1 MSEETKKTHG
11 TISRRDFL
19 RNAGIVVGGTAVGS
33 SIFFTG
39 CNGDTTEITSTVTNT
54 VTKTDTKTITKY
66 QCPFDN
72 QEFDSLSAL
81 KAHLES
87 VHDGGG
93 TIVDS
98 VGNDVIG
105 ITINNEEYV
114 VGIQPEWS
122 LQYLLHDILG
132 FASIKDMCTGYGACG
147 TCTAVVDGRPALTCM
162 MLASECDG
170 VVIETAEGLARDN
183 HPLIDACV
191 KYDCMQCG
199 FCTPGFVT
207 TAKALID
214 RIPNPTEDDIRE
226 ALAGNLCRC
235 GTYPQYIPAI
245 LEAASKT
252 GGSK

>member
-1 MSEETKKTHG
+1 
-11 TISRRDFL
+11 
-19 RNAGIVVGGTAVGS
+19 
-33 SIFFTG
+33 
-39 CNGDTTEITSTVTNT
+39 
-54 VTKTDTKTITKY
+54 
-66 QCPFDN
+66 
-72 QEFDSLSAL
+72 
-81 KAHLES
+81 
-87 VHDGGG
+87 
-93 TIVDS
+93 
-98 VGNDVIG
+98 
-105 ITINNEEYV
+105 
-114 VGIQPEWS
+114 
-122 LQYLLHDILG
+122 
-132 FASIKDMCTGYGACG
+132 
-147 TCTAVVDGRPALTCM
+147 M